1 LPDLKILRFL
11 FILSVLTA
19 ASFYDAKRSVIPNLL
34 ILAGAFPGAFF
45 CGPGFLIRFILA
57 AVCLYPFFVL
67 HLFGAGDIKLCA
79 LLIGFIGWEDFLP
92 AAFFSFLFASVPS
105 AVLLLKK
112 YGSGYRSYPAGVF
125 KHRGR
130 IPMAPF
136 FTAGFAA
143 CQIFKGGI

>member
-1 LPDLKILRFL
+1 MPDLKILRLL
-11 FILSVLTA
+11 FILSFLTA
-19 ASFYDAKRSVIPNLL
+19 ASFYDAKRTVIPNLL
-34 ILAGAFPGAFF
+34 ILAGAFPGAFL
-45 CGPGFLIRFILA
+45 CGSGFLIRFILA
-57 AVCLYPFFVL
+57 AVCLYPFFIL

-79 LLIGFIGWEDFLP
+79 LLIGFIGWKDFLP

-105 AVLLLKK
+105 LALLLKK
-112 YGSGYRSYPAGVF
+112 YGPGCRSCPAGVF
-125 KHRGR
+125 QHCGK